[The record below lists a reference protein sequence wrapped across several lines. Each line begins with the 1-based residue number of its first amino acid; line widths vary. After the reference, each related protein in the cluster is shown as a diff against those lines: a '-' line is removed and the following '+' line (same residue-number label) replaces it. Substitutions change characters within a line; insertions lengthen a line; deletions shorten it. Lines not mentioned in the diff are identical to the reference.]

1 MKSRVHVGERRA
13 DRVPREAMSDDARL
27 RRYGRTIW
35 ETSRNDESTISA
47 TGANI
52 VARAVI
58 AVADQEQAELR
69 AELEKYKRGAQT
81 LGHTIEWQCRAVLD
95 ATGMHHVIGEDGDGD
110 WALVWER
117 LAEMGEA
124 ALGPKDRASS

>member
-1 MKSRVHVGERRA
+1 MN
-13 DRVPREAMSDDARL
+13 DDARL

-58 AVADQEQAELR
+58 TVADQEQAELR

-124 ALGPKDRASS
+124 ALGPKDRAS